1 MSVLKS
7 GCPYQAQLLG
17 VKRKRGEFYL
27 DSTDPLAPVLKFR
40 STLSVLPKV
49 PTLSVLPKVPF
60 VYLTPVWTW
69 LKPKE
74 DPTQP
79 LWVSGTIKNSKGVLK
94 KALREEKL
102 ILNHETL
109 VNRICKDNTEFEREG
124 HESYIEKEQV
134 TFIFQ

>member
-1 MSVLKS
+1 MSVLRS
-7 GCPYQAQLLG
+7 GCPYKAQLLG

-27 DSTDPLAPVLKFR
+27 DSTDPLAPALKFR
-40 STLSVLPKV
+40 STLSVIPKA
-49 PTLSVLPKVPF
+49 PF

-74 DPTQP
+74 YPTQP

-94 KALREEKL
+94 KTLREEKL

-109 VNRICKDNTEFEREG
+109 VNRICRDNTEFEREG
-124 HESYIEKEQV
+124 HEMYIEKEEV